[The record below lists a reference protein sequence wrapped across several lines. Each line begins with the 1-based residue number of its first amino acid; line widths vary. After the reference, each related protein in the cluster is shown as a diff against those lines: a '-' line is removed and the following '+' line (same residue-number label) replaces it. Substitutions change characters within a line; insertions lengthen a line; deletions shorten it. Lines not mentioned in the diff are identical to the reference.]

1 MLDIELIREK
11 PDWVRQQITHLNDQ
25 AALGRVDAVIQLD
38 AQRRELVTKS
48 QRYKEAR
55 NAFSKAAGKL
65 RGDKSKSDTDKI
77 AVAVAVTQALH
88 AEDAELA
95 LAYIEGQTPAPSTS
109 QSDSQAA
116 FDQLFAALKT
126 FGDQIGGL
134 DDQLRGVEE
143 QLTENLLWI
152 PNMPH
157 NSVPIAPSDEANI
170 AYPPKG
176 EIRKFDFTPK
186 PHWELGPALDI
197 LDFDRGVKVSGTR
210 FYFIKAQGARLYRA
224 LINWMLDQHASRGF
238 TELYVPFMVKEAALY
253 GSAQFPKFQDVVYQD
268 ADSELYMLPTS
279 EVAMANM
286 FGGEI
291 LEEADLPM
299 SFVAH
304 TPCFRREK
312 MSAGRDVRGIKRVHQ
327 FEKVEMFKFTTPET
341 GYEALEEMLIGA
353 EALAEGL
360 QIPCR
365 RLEIVTGDLGFAAA
379 KKYDLEMYAPGC
391 DEWLEV
397 SSVSN
402 TEEFQARRANV
413 RYRPAGGGKLR
424 YPHMLNG
431 SGLGMTRA
439 LIAVME
445 NYQLADG
452 AIRIPDVLQ
461 PYMGGLEIIEPT
473 R

>member
-1 MLDIELIREK
+1 MLDIELLREK
-11 PDWVRQQITHLNDQ
+11 PDWVRQQLMNLNDDPAIQ
-25 AALGRVDAVIQLD
+25 RLEAVLRLD
-38 AQRRELVTKS
+38 TQRRELVTKA
-48 QRYKEAR
+48 QAYKEAR
-55 NAFSKAAGKL
+55 NAFSKASGRL
-65 RGDKSKSDTDKI
+65 RGDKSKSDADKI
-77 AVAVAVTQALH
+77 AVALAVTHALQ
-88 AEDAELA
+88 AEDTERA
-95 LAYIEGQTPAPSTS
+95 LAYLEGQQAAPNSS
-109 QSDSQAA
+109 HSDLANA

-126 FGDQIGGL
+126 FGDQITAM

-157 NSVPIAPSDEANI
+157 ASVPVAKSDAENI
-170 AYPPKG
+170 AHPPKG
-176 EIRKFDFTPK
+176 DLRRFNFTPK
-186 PHWELGPALDI
+186 PHWDLGPALDI
-197 LDFDRGVKVSGTR
+197 LDFDRGVKIAGTR
-210 FYFIKAQGARLYRA
+210 FYLIKAQGARLYRA
-224 LINWMLDQHASRGF
+224 LINWMLDQHTSRGF
-238 TELYVPFMVKEAALY
+238 SELYVPFMVKEEALY
-253 GSAQFPKFQDVVYQD
+253 GSAQFPKFRDVVYQD
-268 ADSELYMLPTS
+268 TESELYMLPTA

-291 LEEADLPM
+291 LEEADLPL

-341 GYEALEEMLIGA
+341 GYQALEEMLAAA

-360 QIPCR
+360 QIPYR

-391 DEWLEV
+391 EEWLEV

-413 RYRPAGGGKLR
+413 RYRPSGGGKPR

-445 NYQLADG
+445 NYQQADG
-452 AIRIPDVLQ
+452 AIRIPEVLQ

-473 R
+473 